1 MLKEYLEK
9 TYGYNEPIFISEI
22 QLDGMNDNALRQ
34 YFKRMLKSGDMAR
47 FDTGNLLSSKGITA
61 IETELFRPY
70 ESHYP
75 QIYNKFKGNLWIL
88 FRCYVCQPTWLNYSD
103 AGCFGNCNVKRIK
116 QRADCYDRLPNTSS
130 EAPCHRDYIPKCR
143 TAPIPGY
150 SRTKLRSI
158 LNIQKQKPSHC

>member
-47 FDTGNLLSSKGITA
+47 FDT
-61 IETELFRPY
+61 Y

-130 EAPCHRDYIPKCR
+130 EAPCHRDYIPKCQ

-150 SRTKLRSI
+150 SRTNREVF
-158 LNIQKQKPSHC
+158 